1 MSKNSKGK
9 IDYSNRK
16 GKNYYVKLYGEDPV
30 YVGVVDAL
38 RVLHRQMRVG
48 YWQILRDVSLRISF
62 HGPSVHTSEDKSVRA
77 GYAVAARSAARRM
90 GVHIDSL
97 ERAATSIP
105 ASDVEISAKTRI
117 LQRFDQ
123 MLCRTTVRTSQRSHT
138 FNSLRDARKFFL
150 RTWKPGTGIGYT
162 YEEDTQRLTDAQK
175 EWACDTWKKL
185 TVDERTAARHAYSFP
200 ASLGKACGRGAAVS
214 SYFNGQWSNF
224 TVTHYKYLK
233 NFVYGYAD
241 ENKNNKSN
249 KEEINK

>member
-1 MSKNSKGK
+1 MSK
-9 IDYSNRK
+9 NRK
-16 GKNYYVKLYGEDPV
+16 GKNYYVKLYGADPV

-38 RVLHRQMRVG
+38 RVLHRQMHVG
-48 YWQILRDVSLRISF
+48 YWQILRDVSLRISS

-105 ASDVEISAKTRI
+105 ASDVEISAKARI
-117 LQRFDQ
+117 LQMFDQ
-123 MLCRTTVRTSQRSHT
+123 MLCRTTVHIPWRSHT
-138 FNSLRDARKFFL
+138 FNSLRDAREFFL

-162 YEEDTQRLTDAQK
+162 YDESTQRLTDAQK

-185 TVDERTAARHAYSFP
+185 TVDERTAVRNTYSFP
-200 ASLGKACGRGAAVS
+200 ASLGKAYGRGAAVS

-224 TVTHYKYLK
+224 SVTHYKYLK

-241 ENKNNKSN
+241 ENNKNN
-249 KEEINK
+249 KEEISK